1 DADYLPVDSAEF
13 EVAIH
18 KAAQVAL
25 VVTDPTDATSDHG
38 DYSTQRSGM
47 SSSGAVSFAVTS
59 GTACSNAAGKLHVLT
74 GTGTCKITATKAGD
88 ADYLA
93 VDSAEFEV
101 AIHKAAQVA
110 LVVTDPTDA
119 TFGHADY
126 SVLTSGGS
134 SSGAVSFAVTSGT
147 ACSNA

>member
-1 DADYLPVDSAEF
+1 
-13 EVAIH
+13 
-18 KAAQVAL
+18 
-25 VVTDPTDATSDHG
+25 
-38 DYSTQRSGM
+38 
-47 SSSGAVSFAVTS
+47 SFAVTS
-59 GTACSNAAGKLHVLT
+59 GAACSNAAGKLHVLT
-74 GTGTCKITATKAGD
+74 GTGTCKVTATKAGD
-88 ADYLA
+88 ADYLP

-134 SSGAVSFAVTSGT
+134 SSGAVSFAVTSGA
-147 ACSNA
+147 ACSNAAGKLQDRNGVVQGKSAATRGRRAKYHPDDPAEI